1 MTKIA
6 KGECRGKRKFH
17 FRFDYAEP
25 QPIFVFTKIGEQYNA
40 IKQVDIF
47 FLIILIETKNR
58 AFIKGSVF

>member
-25 QPIFVFTKIGEQYNA
+25 QPVFVFTKIGEQYNA

-47 FLIILIETKNR
+47 F
-58 AFIKGSVF
+58 